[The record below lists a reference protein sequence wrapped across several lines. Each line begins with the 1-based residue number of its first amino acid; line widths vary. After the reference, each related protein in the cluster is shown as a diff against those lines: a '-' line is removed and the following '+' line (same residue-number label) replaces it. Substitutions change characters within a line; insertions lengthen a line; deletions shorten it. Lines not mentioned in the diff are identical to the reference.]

1 MYCKPTFIHKNQVKV
16 GLEDIIGQNV
26 HKNSNIHQMNIL
38 YQLIGVFSLPKNF
51 VITCP
56 CAFKLYW

>member
-1 MYCKPTFIHKNQVKV
+1 MYCKQTFIHKNQVKV

-38 YQLIGVFSLPKNF
+38 
-51 VITCP
+51 
-56 CAFKLYW
+56 